1 MVVRMTTGVS
11 NRSLMATA
19 SPMSGRLARSRLP
32 PQPDTVTIRLKPA
45 PRSALRTLINAS
57 GVCA

>member
-19 SPMSGRLARSRLP
+19 SPMKSLHS
-32 PQPDTVTIRLKPA
+32 
-45 PRSALRTLINAS
+45 
-57 GVCA
+57 